1 MRKFFIFMSMALCFA
16 SCAYVTVKDK
26 NAEEKKEVANSTLT
40 PAQVFAKNLAAMQYV
55 EYATVVEDTIFVG
68 LPSRRGV
75 EHSQDNTAR
84 TFLADMRK
92 EAEFQNIRYCKVVNI
107 AKEHIWS
114 DTLVS
119 GQIIGYAEELD

>member
-1 MRKFFIFMSMALCFA
+1 MSMALSFA

-26 NAEEKKEVANSTLT
+26 NAKEKEVTSSELT
-40 PAQVFAKNLAAMQYV
+40 PAQVFAKNIAAMQYI
-55 EYATVVEDTIFVG
+55 EYATVVEDTVFVG

-75 EHSQDNTAR
+75 EHSQDNTAK

-92 EAEFQNIRYCKVVNI
+92 EADFQNIRYCKVINI

-114 DTLVS
+114 DTLVC
-119 GQIIGYAEELD
+119 GQIIGYADDLD

>member
-1 MRKFFIFMSMALCFA
+1 MSMALSFA

-26 NAEEKKEVANSTLT
+26 NAKEKEVTSSELT
-40 PAQVFAKNLAAMQYV
+40 PAQSFAKNIAAMQYI
-55 EYATVVEDTIFVG
+55 EYATVVEDTVFVG

-75 EHSQDNTAR
+75 EHSQDNTAK

-92 EAEFQNIRYCKVVNI
+92 EAEFQNIRYCKVINI

-119 GQIIGYAEELD
+119 GQIIGYADDLE

>member
-1 MRKFFIFMSMALCFA
+1 MRKIFIFMSMALSFA

-26 NAEEKKEVANSTLT
+26 NAKEKEVTSSELT
-40 PAQVFAKNLAAMQYV
+40 PAQVFAKNIAAMQYI
-55 EYATVVEDTIFVG
+55 EYATVVEDTVFVG

-75 EHSQDNTAR
+75 EHSQDNTAK

-92 EAEFQNIRYCKVVNI
+92 EAEFQNIRYCKVINI

-119 GQIIGYAEELD
+119 GQIIGYADDLD

>member
-1 MRKFFIFMSMALCFA
+1 MRKIFIFMSMALSFA

-26 NAEEKKEVANSTLT
+26 NAKEKEVTSSELT
-40 PAQVFAKNLAAMQYV
+40 PAQVFAKNIAAMQYI
-55 EYATVVEDTIFVG
+55 EYATVVEDTVFVG

-75 EHSQDNTAR
+75 EHSQDNTAK

-92 EAEFQNIRYCKVVNI
+92 EADFQNIRYCKVINI

-119 GQIIGYAEELD
+119 GQIIGYADDLD